1 MRLTDLNVIVAGA
14 GTGGCATALLLARA
28 GARVTIVERVPQPRA
43 VGAGIA
49 MAENGLAVLES
60 LGLLPSLEAAGCTVS
75 GGRVTDAAGRTLL
88 VPPAPEP
95 RILMVRRA
103 TLQGLLIDALA
114 DTAGVERRFGAEVL
128 RASTDG
134 TVTVRDEAGTAVST
148 ADLVIGADGVH
159 SRVRDGGAFGARVR
173 RSGISYVRMLV
184 RAGLETNCEA
194 WTAAG
199 IFGAFPV
206 DGGTYA
212 FASCGSP
219 ECRAALAD
227 RNVRAFRAAWA
238 SVYPPAA
245 PILADVATFDDL
257 IVNEVIQVDCD
268 RWVDGRLVL
277 LGDAA
282 HAMAPNVGQGA
293 NSALVDAAV
302 LLDELR
308 QASSVSDALTAYERR
323 RRPRVKRVATMAARL
338 GRVAEWTNPVARA
351 MRDRVL
357 VPMANMVATPG
368 ATAMLLQEPTARLVA
383 IGRA

>member
-14 GTGGCATALLLARA
+14 GTGGCAAALLLARA
-28 GARVTIVERVPQPRA
+28 GARVTLIERVPQPRA

-60 LGLLPSLEAAGCTVS
+60 LGLLPPLESAGRALS
-75 GGRVTDAAGRTLL
+75 GGRITDATGRTLL
-88 VPPAPEP
+88 APPPPEP
-95 RILMVRRA
+95 RILVLRRA
-103 TLQGLLIDALA
+103 TLQGVLLDAIA
-114 DTAGVERRFGAEVL
+114 GTAGIERRFGAEVIA
-128 RASTDG
+128 ASADG
-134 TVTVRDEAGTAVST
+134 TVTVRDGVGTASLT

-159 SRVRDGGAFGARVR
+159 SRVRDGAFRARVR

-184 RAGLETNCEA
+184 RAGLETNSEA

-219 ECRAALAD
+219 ECRAALGA
-227 RNVRAFRAAWA
+227 RNLQAFRAAWGRG
-238 SVYPPAA
+238 YPPAV

-257 IVNEVIQVDCD
+257 IVNEVIQVDCE
-268 RWVDGRLVL
+268 RWAAGRLVL
-277 LGDAA
+277 VGDAA

-338 GRVAEWTNPVARA
+338 GQLGEWTSPVARA
-351 MRDRVL
+351 IRDRVL
-357 VPMANMVATPG
+357 VPMANLVATPD
-368 ATAMLLQEPTARLVA
+368 AMAVLLQEPTARLLA
-383 IGRA
+383 IGRS